1 MLMLF
6 IPQITYN
13 GLRCGPK
20 RFSCVFVQ
28 ASIQG
33 TAKCFRYISIF
44 KVCRTLSE
52 ENTRYNNCPIAYSD
66 FIKTYFGE
74 HNYTFNYFTT
84 PPLKS
89 MNVYLNLNI
98 HVFDNSFL
106 SYRCQVRLPCILGI
120 VHKNGTSTTVLPF
133 VCKSRV

>member
-1 MLMLF
+1 MC
-6 IPQITYN
+6 
-13 GLRCGPK
+13 LRPGK
-20 RFSCVFVQ
+20 YFGDSQMFSIYQYLQSVPNTRALLVICV
-28 ASIQG
+28 
-33 TAKCFRYISIF
+33 
-44 KVCRTLSE
+44 LE

-74 HNYTFNYFTT
+74 HNYTFNYLTS

-89 MNVYLNLNI
+89 MDVYLNLNI

-120 VHKNGTSTTVLPF
+120 VHKNGTTVLPF
-133 VCKSRV
+133 VCKRRV